1 MENNKILINRIN
13 ETDQSR
19 GSLPP
24 LILAAY
30 DVLLEEDTFW
40 DPVTHGTYPLPVWW
54 QSLGNA

>member
-13 ETDQSR
+13 ETDQSW

-30 DVLLEEDTFW
+30 DDLLEELRLDH
-40 DPVTHGTYPLPVWW
+40 VVKIK
-54 QSLGNA
+54 N

>member
-13 ETDQSR
+13 ETDQSW

-24 LILAAY
+24 IILAAY

-40 DPVTHGTYPLPVWW
+40 DPVLHHTYPLPVWW
-54 QSLGNA
+54 QTLGNA

>member
-13 ETDQSR
+13 ETDQSW

-30 DVLLEEDTFW
+30 DVLLEEDTFG